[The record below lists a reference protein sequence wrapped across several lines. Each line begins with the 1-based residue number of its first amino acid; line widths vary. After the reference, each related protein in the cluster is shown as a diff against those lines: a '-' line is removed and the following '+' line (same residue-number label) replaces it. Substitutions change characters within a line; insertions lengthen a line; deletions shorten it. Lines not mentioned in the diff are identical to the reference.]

1 MPDSTGQK
9 GKFPDQAVIRLVQ
22 SGDRNAFEILVKRHQ
37 NKILNLCYRLL
48 GETGAARELAADI
61 FAEAFR
67 SIRSFRG
74 SSQFGTWL
82 YRIGLNQV
90 YAHLRRTVRK
100 RALEEPLAPA
110 GQDQERAVPAESV
123 HPLESLELR
132 EKRLRIRQVLAGLSK
147 EHAEILI
154 LHDVEGLSYEE
165 VSDLVQVPLGT
176 VMSRL
181 SRARE
186 AFRKK
191 WNQIKS

>member
-1 MPDSTGQK
+1 MPDTSEQK
-9 GKFPDQAVIRLVQ
+9 GQFPDQAVVRLVQ

-37 NKILNLCYRLL
+37 SKILNLCYRLL
-48 GETGAARELAADI
+48 GETGGARELAADI

-82 YRIGLNQV
+82 YRIGLNRV
-90 YAHLRRTVRK
+90 YSYLRHAARK
-100 RALEEPLAPA
+100 RTLEEPLIPPD
-110 GQDQERAVPAESV
+110 QNQERSLPAESV
-123 HPLESLELR
+123 HPLESLELD
-132 EKRLRIRQVLAGLSK
+132 EQRLRIRQVLAALSK
-147 EHAEILI
+147 DHAEILI
-154 LHDVEGLSYEE
+154 LHDIEGLSYEE
-165 VSDLVQVPLGT
+165 IGELVRLPGGT

-191 WNQIKS
+191 WNRQV